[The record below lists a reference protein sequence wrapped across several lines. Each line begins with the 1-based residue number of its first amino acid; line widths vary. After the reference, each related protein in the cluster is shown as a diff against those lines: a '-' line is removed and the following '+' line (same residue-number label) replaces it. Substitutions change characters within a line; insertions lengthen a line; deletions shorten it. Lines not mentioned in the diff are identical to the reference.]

1 MHLDECPKTDGSE
14 GPRVLQVFEA
24 SQRYINEQGRKI
36 SLAQS
41 PIPLQQSVSSEAAQ
55 SSFVHEEIQET
66 GTS

>member
-1 MHLDECPKTDGSE
+1 MPLDERPKTDGSE
-14 GPRVLQVFEA
+14 GLRVLQVFEA